1 MRRFIVL
8 GTLFCLGLLVAGWS
22 VTRAQESTPLP
33 QGAVGITAAVLG
45 ATQPAAADGYEL
57 QLFRSEWEPGST
69 ISTHTHPG
77 ALIGHFE
84 AGAFGFRVLEALGR
98 EQPQGTPPELFGAPL
113 SAWRSCTKR
122 CEVGSVDRVTSA
134 HAQTVETALPE
145 DATSSPSS
153 VFSLEVPRIEGASE
167 TEENTDAATSAL
179 GARRDHRRSGA
190 GAGQLGRAGGE

>member
-57 QLFRSEWEPGST
+57 QLFRSEWEPGSS

-77 ALIGHFE
+77 ALVSCVESGTLSFE
-84 AGAFGFRVLEALGR
+84 IQSGAATVIRAHGAGTPAPTEAMEVGVPITYGPGDCVSFDQDAAETAHTAWNAGDETVVLWEAHLYKAG
-98 EQPQGTPPELFGAPL
+98 EPATTFQEQGTPAP
-113 SAWRSCTKR
+113 
-122 CEVGSVDRVTSA
+122 
-134 HAQTVETALPE
+134 
-145 DATSSPSS
+145 
-153 VFSLEVPRIEGASE
+153 
-167 TEENTDAATSAL
+167 
-179 GARRDHRRSGA
+179 
-190 GAGQLGRAGGE
+190 